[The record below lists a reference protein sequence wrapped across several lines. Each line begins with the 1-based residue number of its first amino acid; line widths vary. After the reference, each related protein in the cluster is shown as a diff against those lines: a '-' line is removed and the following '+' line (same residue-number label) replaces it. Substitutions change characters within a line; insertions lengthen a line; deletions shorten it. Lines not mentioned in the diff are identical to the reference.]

1 MNLLNISFIKDSKL
15 LRGFV
20 STLLGSSASKIILML
35 ATFLFANIMTKYDF
49 GEFSFVRNTLNT
61 VLCMCA
67 LNFTSLCTKFTVEA
81 KEDKRAIKK
90 LIIIFLFSIVVCLV
104 TGMIILFL
112 PNAVLLQVFSSQ
124 TILNSFKIIGV
135 LLPLFILQPLIE
147 GILRGLMKFNLI
159 GLLQTLSAVFFV
171 GVVYLG
177 IIINGI
183 NGALFGIIIY
193 YALYAVVSIVVM
205 VKLNP
210 FGNEIISFNNLG
222 EQRYIISKMI
232 IPIFVMSF
240 FEAPVFWVAQVVL
253 SNYGSMAA
261 IGSMTAIMQVRNLT
275 ILIPTYFVNTFLA
288 FAGEM
293 NAQHR
298 FNDYFAKFRK
308 LSLMFLIIG
317 VSITLLMSIFGTFI
331 LGLYGESYKSD
342 IWAMVIS
349 NLGIPM
355 LMLIILYRIELVI
368 REHQKT
374 LLYISILWNIIWLVS
389 LYILLK
395 LGVSPLHAF
404 FISQLIGWSVN
415 LFGFFMT
422 YLKDRHSLLLNEC
435 C

>member
-1 MNLLNISFIKDSKL
+1 
-15 LRGFV
+15 
-20 STLLGSSASKIILML
+20 
-35 ATFLFANIMTKYDF
+35 
-49 GEFSFVRNTLNT
+49 
-61 VLCMCA
+61 
-67 LNFTSLCTKFTVEA
+67 
-81 KEDKRAIKK
+81 
-90 LIIIFLFSIVVCLV
+90 
-104 TGMIILFL
+104 
-112 PNAVLLQVFSSQ
+112 
-124 TILNSFKIIGV
+124 
-135 LLPLFILQPLIE
+135 
-147 GILRGLMKFNLI
+147 MKFNLI
-159 GLLQTLSAVFFV
+159 GLLQTLSAIFFV

-183 NGALFGIIIY
+183 DGALFGIIIY
-193 YALYAVVSIVVM
+193 YALYAVVSIIVM
-205 VKLNP
+205 VKFNP
-210 FGNEIISFNNLG
+210 FGNEIISFRNLG

-308 LSLMFLIIG
+308 LSQMFLIIG
-317 VSITLLMSIFGTFI
+317 VAVALLMSIFGTFI

-422 YLKDRHSLLLNEC
+422 YLKDRHLLLLNEYC
-435 C
+435 

>member
-1 MNLLNISFIKDSKL
+1 MYLLNINFIKDSKL

-35 ATFLFANIMTKYDF
+35 ATFLFANVMTKYDF

-104 TGMIILFL
+104 TGMAILFL
-112 PNAVLLQVFSSQ
+112 PNAVLLHVFSSQ

-159 GLLQTLSAVFFV
+159 GLLQTLSAIFFV

-183 NGALFGIIIY
+183 DGALFGIIIY
-193 YALYAVVSIVVM
+193 YTLYAVVSIVVM

-210 FGNEIISFNNLG
+210 FGSEIICFKNLG

-261 IGSMTAIMQVRNLT
+261 IGSMTAIMQVRNST

-298 FNDYFAKFRK
+298 FNEYFAKFRK
-308 LSLMFLIIG
+308 LSLMFLIFG
-317 VSITLLMSIFGTFI
+317 VSVALLMSIFGTFI

-422 YLKDRHSLLLNEC
+422 YLKDRHSLLLNEYC
-435 C
+435 